1 MVPWVCFLMI
11 MIHKEEKKKE
21 RNRKRAYVLTTSNI
35 RESLSTR
42 AKWIGRRLLFEDI
55 MFTYDKA
62 WNF

>member
-1 MVPWVCFLMI
+1 

-62 WNF
+62 